1 MQSQNNGR
9 PGEDSIKMSPEEER
23 EELNSST
30 ETHPEPA
37 DGGIGVMTDSQGL
50 DPATDN

>member
-23 EELNSST
+23 EELNSRT
-30 ETHPEPA
+30 ETHPNPRTE
-37 DGGIGVMTDSQGL
+37 GSVS
-50 DPATDN
+50 